1 MELNSFPYLEVTQ
14 INRKLILTKL
24 PAGILVDIS
33 YASVRGK
40 DDEPGAVQRLLNP
53 KRIES
58 IKNFTLEGGDYP
70 GAIILNWVS
79 DKNPLQKH
87 NQRISF
93 ANVSR
98 TAQII
103 DGQHRL
109 AGLKSAINER
119 RDIAELE
126 IPVAIYEHLTTQE
139 CADIFLAINTE
150 QKTVPPSLV
159 FDLYGIAS
167 ESVIDPAV
175 LRARDIAIHLN
186 EMEDSPFYD
195 QIKFPGAAKRKG
207 GIALSTAITSIKPLV
222 EEKGRFEQ
230 IGIFELERQ
239 KRIIMNFMTAI
250 QEKYGK
256 AWERKDNV
264 FLYASGFAGAMEFLH
279 LKMISYCD
287 SKSSFKIET
296 IKDTLNFT
304 SDNLIY
310 QSEVTGMAGTTAQKY
325 VYEKLVKIFKP
336 INEPTKQI
344 EI

>member
-1 MELNSFPYLEVTQ
+1 MELENFPYLEVTQ

-24 PAGILVDIS
+24 PAGILVNIS

-58 IKNFTLEGGDYP
+58 IKDFTLEGGDYP

-79 DKNPLQKH
+79 DKNPLQKQH
-87 NQRISF
+87 QSIYF

-98 TAQII
+98 SAQII

-109 AGLKSAINER
+109 AGIKSAINER
-119 RDIAELE
+119 ENIAELE
-126 IPVAIYEHLTTQE
+126 IPVAIYEHLTTKE

-167 ESVIDPAV
+167 ESAIDPYA
-175 LRARDIAIHLN
+175 LRARDIAIYLN
-186 EMEDSPFYD
+186 ETEDSPFYD

-230 IGIFELERQ
+230 IGIFELETQ
-239 KRIIMNFMTAI
+239 KRIIMNFMKAI
-250 QEKYGK
+250 REKYAK
-256 AWERKDNV
+256 AWDRKDNV

-279 LKMISYCD
+279 LKMILYCN

-296 IKDTLNFT
+296 IQDALNFT
-304 SDNLIY
+304 SDNLIL
-310 QSEVTGMAGTTAQKY
+310 QSEVTGMGGTSAQKY
-325 VYEKLVKIFKP
+325 VYEKLVTIFNP
-336 INEPTKQI
+336 INEPTKRI

>member
-1 MELNSFPYLEVTQ
+1 MELKSFSYLEVTQ

-24 PAGILVDIS
+24 PAGILVNIS

-58 IKNFTLEGGDYP
+58 IKDFTLEGGDYP

-79 DKNPLQKH
+79 VQNSLQK
-87 NQRISF
+87 QDKKISF

-98 TAQII
+98 SAQII
-103 DGQHRL
+103 DGQHRV
-109 AGLKSAINER
+109 AGLKSAINELK
-119 RDIAELE
+119 DIAKLE
-126 IPVAIYEHLTTQE
+126 IPVAIYENLTTKE

-167 ESVIDPAV
+167 ESVIDPAAV
-175 LRARDIAIHLN
+175 RARDIAIYLN
-186 EMEDSPFYD
+186 ETEDSPFHD

-230 IGIFELERQ
+230 ISIFELEIQ
-239 KRIIMNFMTAI
+239 KRIIMNFMIAI
-250 QEKYGK
+250 REKYEK
-256 AWERKDNV
+256 NWDRKENV

-279 LKMISYCD
+279 LKVIPYCS

-296 IKDTLNFT
+296 IQDVLNFT
-304 SDNLIY
+304 SDNLIF
-310 QSEVTGMAGTTAQKY
+310 QSEVSGMAGTSAQKY
-325 VYEKLVKIFKP
+325 VYEKLVNIFNP
-336 INEPTKQI
+336 ITEPTKRI

>member
-24 PAGILVDIS
+24 PAGILVNIS

-126 IPVAIYEHLTTQE
+126 IPVAIY
-139 CADIFLAINTE
+139 
-150 QKTVPPSLV
+150 
-159 FDLYGIAS
+159 
-167 ESVIDPAV
+167 
-175 LRARDIAIHLN
+175 
-186 EMEDSPFYD
+186 
-195 QIKFPGAAKRKG
+195 
-207 GIALSTAITSIKPLV
+207 
-222 EEKGRFEQ
+222 
-230 IGIFELERQ
+230 
-239 KRIIMNFMTAI
+239 
-250 QEKYGK
+250 
-256 AWERKDNV
+256 
-264 FLYASGFAGAMEFLH
+264 
-279 LKMISYCD
+279 
-287 SKSSFKIET
+287 
-296 IKDTLNFT
+296 
-304 SDNLIY
+304 
-310 QSEVTGMAGTTAQKY
+310 
-325 VYEKLVKIFKP
+325 
-336 INEPTKQI
+336 
-344 EI
+344 